1 MENTLDNKRRE
12 YARLLIDV
20 GLSLQAG
27 QTLLIQSPVDC
38 APFARLCASAAY
50 DAGAREVVLSWSDD
64 FLTRERYLRAADEVF
79 DEVPDWRRRFFN
91 DAAAARTPRL
101 VIDAADP
108 ETLRGVDSGRIVRAQ
123 RASGQALES
132 YYHTYMNN
140 DAPWCIAAVPIP
152 SWARKVFP
160 DLPESEAMERLWD
173 AILETVRVTGDGKS
187 AERWRAHLDTLAAR
201 RDRLNALRFKSLH
214 YTNSL
219 GTDLTVELPEGHL
232 WAAGNGATP
241 TGQPFVANMP
251 TEEIFTAP
259 HRLGVNGVVCAAL
272 PLADNGNIIDGF
284 RLVVK
289 DGRIV
294 DSRAETG
301 GEFLRAAYT
310 VDEGASYFGEVA
322 LVPYDSPISNQ
333 GILYYNTLFDENAR
347 CHLAFGEAYPECLE
361 GGKDMSREEL
371 RAHGLN
377 WSINHVDF
385 MIGTADLSIVGTTR
399 DGREVPIF
407 ESGNFVI

>member
-1 MENTLDNKRRE
+1 MENRLKE
-12 YARLLIDV
+12 YAKLLVEV
-20 GLSLQAG
+20 GLGLREG

-64 FLTRERYLRAADEVF
+64 YLTRERYLRAADGVF
-79 DEVPDWRRRFFN
+79 DEVPEWRRRFFN
-91 DAAAARTPRL
+91 DAAAQGVPRL

-108 ETLRGVDSGRIVRAQ
+108 ETLRGVDSDRIVRAQ
-123 RASGQALES
+123 RASGEALEP

-152 SWARKVFP
+152 SWAKKVFP
-160 DLPESEAMERLWD
+160 DVSEDEAMEKLWD
-173 AILETVRVTGDGKS
+173 AIFETVRITGDGRS
-187 AERWRAHLDTLAAR
+187 AERWREHLATLGAR
-201 RDRLNALRFKSLH
+201 RDKLNALRFKSLH
-214 YTNSL
+214 YTNGL
-219 GTDLTVELPEGHL
+219 GTDLTIELPEGHL
-232 WAAGNGATP
+232 WAAGNAVTP
-241 TGQPFVANMP
+241 KGQPFVANMP

-259 HRLGVNGVVCAAL
+259 HRFGVNGVVYAAL

-284 RLVVK
+284 HLVVR
-289 DGRIV
+289 DGKIV
-294 DSRAETG
+294 ESRAETG
-301 GEFLRAAYT
+301 EEFLKAAYT

-322 LVPYDSPISNQ
+322 LVPYSSPISNQ

-361 GGKDMSREEL
+361 GGNGMSREEL
-371 RAHGLN
+371 KARGLN

-385 MIGTADLSIVGTTR
+385 MIGTADLSIVGTTH
-399 DGREVPIF
+399 DGREIPIF
-407 ESGNFVI
+407 ENGNFVL

>member
-1 MENTLDNKRRE
+1 MENKLKE
-12 YARLLIDV
+12 YAKLLIEV
-20 GLSLQAG
+20 GLSLQKG
-27 QTLLIQSPVDC
+27 QTLLIQSPVEC
-38 APFARLCASAAY
+38 ARFARLCASAAY
-50 DAGAREVVLSWSDD
+50 DAGARDVVLSWSDD

-79 DEVPDWRRRFFN
+79 DEVPEWRKRFFN
-91 DAAAARTPRL
+91 DAAAAGTPRL
-101 VIDAADP
+101 VIDAIDP

-123 RASGQALES
+123 RASGEALEP
-132 YYHTYMNN
+132 YYHAYMNN

-152 SWARKVFP
+152 SWAKKVFP
-160 DLPESEAMERLWD
+160 RVGEDEAMERLWN
-173 AILETVRVTGDGKS
+173 AIFETMRITGDGRS
-187 AERWRAHLDTLAAR
+187 ADRWRDHLATLEQR
-201 RDRLNALRFKSLH
+201 KNRLNALRFKSLH

-241 TGQPFVANMP
+241 KGQPFVANMP

-259 HRLGVNGVVCAAL
+259 HRLGVNGVVYAAL
-272 PLADNGNIIDGF
+272 PLVDNGNIIDGF
-284 RLVVK
+284 HLVIR
-289 DGRIV
+289 DGKIV
-294 DSRAETG
+294 ESHAETG
-301 GEFLRAAYT
+301 EAFLKAAYT

-361 GGKDMSREEL
+361 GGNAMSREEL
-371 RAHGLN
+371 RSRGLN

-385 MIGTADLSIVGTTR
+385 MVGTADLSIVGTTH
-399 DGREVPIF
+399 DGKEIPVF
-407 ESGNFVI
+407 EGGNFVI